1 MSRYELK
8 PYRTPSD
15 RITCPSCGHR
25 REFSPYI
32 DTETGEIL
40 HPSVG
45 RCNREKSCGYH
56 YKPSE
61 YFKDH
66 PEREGLHRIVRA
78 SSSLFER
85 RPEPSADYLPLSL
98 IEGEDTRR
106 KDNNLYRFFVSRFGS
121 FVTDRIFD
129 LYRVRT
135 SKHFRN
141 AGGLSAAFP
150 QIDRRGNLRQVK
162 IMAYNPETGKR
173 LHKQDTA
180 EKWSEKRRGYFTD
193 TEQDKI
199 YFAGKYLSGQE
210 SPNLQQCFFGEH
222 LIQPGSL
229 VGIVESE
236 KTAMIAAV
244 YQPGMCWIATGGKNG
259 VRLTETGIT
268 SAISGI
274 KAATLFPDLGC
285 FEEWA
290 KKKEIIASCGI
301 TCTVSD
307 LLERRA
313 TREESEAGLDIADF
327 LLRETPPGEQLRA
340 DRRQYTETASSGAGI
355 KAYIDD
361 IGHLYIPTPPDGST
375 FTVYQS
381 IDEYESVRSGATRGH
396 TRAHIERRTGE
407 EHFKEEVW
415 I

>member
-1 MSRYELK
+1 MEVIK
-8 PYRTPSD
+8 EDCNYR
-15 RITCPSCGHR
+15 IVVKH
-25 REFSPYI
+25 I
-32 DTETGEIL
+32 
-40 HPSVG
+40 
-45 RCNREKSCGYH
+45 CGYPITFRH
-56 YKPSE
+56 WKP
-61 YFKDH
+61 
-66 PEREGLHRIVRA
+66 
-78 SSSLFER
+78 
-85 RPEPSADYLPLSL
+85 
-98 IEGEDTRR
+98 
-106 KDNNLYRFFVSRFGS
+106 
-121 FVTDRIFD
+121 
-129 LYRVRT
+129 
-135 SKHFRN
+135 
-141 AGGLSAAFP
+141 
-150 QIDRRGNLRQVK
+150 
-162 IMAYNPETGKR
+162 
-173 LHKQDTA
+173 
-180 EKWSEKRRGYFTD
+180 
-193 TEQDKI
+193 
-199 YFAGKYLSGQE
+199 
-210 SPNLQQCFFGEH
+210 
-222 LIQPGSL
+222 
-229 VGIVESE
+229 
-236 KTAMIAAV
+236 
-244 YQPGMCWIATGGKNG
+244 
-259 VRLTETGIT
+259 GIT
-268 SAISGI
+268 SALSGI

>member
-15 RITCPSCGHR
+15 RLTCPSCGHR

-98 IEGEDTRR
+98 IGGEDTRR

-121 FVTDRIFD
+121 SVTDRIFD

-210 SPNLQQCFFGEH
+210 SPNLQQCFF
-222 LIQPGSL
+222 L
-229 VGIVESE
+229 
-236 KTAMIAAV
+236 
-244 YQPGMCWIATGGKNG
+244 
-259 VRLTETGIT
+259 
-268 SAISGI
+268 
-274 KAATLFPDLGC
+274 
-285 FEEWA
+285 
-290 KKKEIIASCGI
+290 
-301 TCTVSD
+301 
-307 LLERRA
+307 
-313 TREESEAGLDIADF
+313 
-327 LLRETPPGEQLRA
+327 
-340 DRRQYTETASSGAGI
+340 
-355 KAYIDD
+355 
-361 IGHLYIPTPPDGST
+361 GST
-375 FTVYQS
+375 LS
-381 IDEYESVRSGATRGH
+381 N
-396 TRAHIERRTGE
+396 RALLSA
-407 EHFKEEVW
+407 
-415 I
+415 